1 MVRLNSIYPYII
13 INGSKS
19 GYSSSIIN
27 IYTFGIFPN
36 FLYQKQPKKK
46 SINALN
52 QKKLDKTRERDIIE
66 ETFIQHGDLYLLK
79 NVSDEHIEL
88 LEEDQIYSIEQLRKK
103 ITTQQDANT
112 FSEKLGIY
120 KSLVDDW
127 VRLGE
132 FSRLHGITQVYI
144 DLLEKNGVK
153 TVRDLQNQD
162 PIILYD
168 KFRNMTDN
176 TDPLPTMGMIKRW
189 IRVSKV
195 HEEIRQIIIVE

>member
-1 MVRLNSIYPYII
+1 MDQNLVIALVLSISTLLAFFLI
-13 INGSKS
+13 S
-19 GYSSSIIN
+19 
-27 IYTFGIFPN
+27 YTN
-36 FLYQKQPKKK
+36 KQPKKK

-132 FSRLHGITQVYI
+132 FSRLHGITQDYI